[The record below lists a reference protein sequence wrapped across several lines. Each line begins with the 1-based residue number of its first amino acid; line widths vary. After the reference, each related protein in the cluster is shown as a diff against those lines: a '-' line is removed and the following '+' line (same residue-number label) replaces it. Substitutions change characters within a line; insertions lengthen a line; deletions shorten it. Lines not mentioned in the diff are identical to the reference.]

1 MARQAEFGIDPRL
14 TTEAT
19 SVECRLDREIGEHW
33 LSRYTCFGYSPL
45 AISSAMLA
53 CTTGLSSG

>member
-1 MARQAEFGIDPRL
+1 MARQARPASNPRL

-19 SVECRLDREIGEHW
+19 SVKCRFDREIGEHW

-45 AISSAMLA
+45 AISAAMLA
-53 CTTGLSSG
+53 CTKGLSSG